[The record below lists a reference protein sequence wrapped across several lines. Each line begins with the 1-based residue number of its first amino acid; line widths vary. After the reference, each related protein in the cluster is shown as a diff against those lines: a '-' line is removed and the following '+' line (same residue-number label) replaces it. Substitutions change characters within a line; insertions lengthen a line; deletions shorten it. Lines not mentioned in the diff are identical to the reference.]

1 MDFQYYTGIVI
12 YIYSKL
18 LYLHFEKDIMKKILV
33 ALTAFSL
40 VVACGND
47 TKKKDSTSEQKAA
60 KEQVV
65 NVYTHRHYEPDQ
77 NIFKMFED
85 KTGIKVKVINASAD
99 ELIQKMKMEG
109 KQSPADVLI
118 TVDAG
123 RLSRAKDEG
132 LLQAI
137 DSEILENAIPAH
149 LQDVDNQWFG
159 LTKRARI
166 IAYAKDR
173 VKPEDLSSYEDLVN
187 KKWKG
192 KILVR
197 SSSNIYNQ
205 SLLASII
212 ANNGEA
218 AAKTWAEGMVNNM
231 ARSPKGSDRDQVKAV
246 VAGEGDIAIVNSYYI
261 GKMLNS
267 PDAEEVK
274 TAQQIGLFFPNQD
287 GRGTHMNVSGA
298 GVAKYA
304 PNKEN
309 AILFIEF
316 LISQEA
322 QQVFTE
328 ANYEYP
334 VLESVAPVK
343 DIKDWGAFK
352 EDTLGLNKL
361 GEYNKQAVLIFDAAG
376 WK

>member
-1 MDFQYYTGIVI
+1 
-12 YIYSKL
+12 
-18 LYLHFEKDIMKKILV
+18 MKKILFAFA
-33 ALTAFSL
+33 ALSL
-40 VVACGND
+40 FTACGND
-47 TKKKDSTSEQKAA
+47 SEVKENSTDKEVV

-77 NIFKMFED
+77 DIFKMFEEE
-85 KTGIKVKVINASAD
+85 TGIKVKVINASAD

-123 RLSRAKDEG
+123 RLSRAKELG
-132 LLQAI
+132 LLQSI
-137 DSEILENAIPAH
+137 NSEILERDIPAH

-166 IAYAKDR
+166 IAYALDR
-173 VKPEDLSSYEDLVN
+173 VNPADLSTYEDLVSKN
-187 KKWKG
+187 WEG
-192 KILVR
+192 KILIR

-205 SLLASII
+205 SLMASII
-212 ANNGEA
+212 ANDGERI
-218 AAKTWAEGMVNNM
+218 AKLWAEGIVKNM

-246 VAGEGDIAIVNSYYI
+246 VAGEGDLAIVNSYYI

-267 PDAEEVK
+267 PDAEEVE
-274 TAQQIGLFFPNQD
+274 TAKKIGLFFPNQD
-287 GRGTHMNVSGA
+287 GRGTHINVSGA

-304 PNKEN
+304 PNQEN
-309 AILFIEF
+309 AVRFIEF
-316 LISQEA
+316 LISEKA
-322 QQVFTE
+322 QKVFTNS
-328 ANYEYP
+328 NYEYP
-334 VLESVAPVK
+334 VLRSVEPVQ
-343 DIKDWGAFK
+343 DIKAWGDFK

-361 GEYNKQAVLIFDAAG
+361 GENNKKAVLIFDETG

>member
-1 MDFQYYTGIVI
+1 MR
-12 YIYSKL
+12 
-18 LYLHFEKDIMKKILV
+18 KIFV
-33 ALTAFSL
+33 LTAALAVFAS
-40 VVACGND
+40 CGN
-47 TKKKDSTSEQKAA
+47 KEEESTTENVETIEKA
-60 KEQVV
+60 QVV

-77 NIFKMFED
+77 NIFKMFEEQ
-85 KTGIKVKVINASAD
+85 TGIKVKVINASAD

-109 KQSPADVLI
+109 EQSPADVLI

-123 RLSRAKDEG
+123 RLSRAKEQG
-132 LLQAI
+132 LLQSI
-137 DSEILENAIPAH
+137 QSEVLENAIPSH

-173 VKPEDLSSYEDLVN
+173 VKPEELTSYEDLVSER
-187 KKWKG
+187 WKG

-205 SLLASII
+205 SLMASII
-212 ANNGEA
+212 ANDGEEG
-218 AAKTWAEGMVNNM
+218 AKKWAEGIVANM

-267 PDAEEVK
+267 PDAEEVA
-274 TAQQIGLFFPNQD
+274 TAQKIGIFFPNQED
-287 GRGTHMNVSGA
+287 RGTHINVSGA

-309 AILFIEF
+309 AIRFIEF
-316 LISQEA
+316 LISEEA
-322 QQVFTE
+322 QTVFTN
-328 ANYEYP
+328 ANFEYP
-334 VLESVAPVK
+334 ILESVEPVE
-343 DIKDWGAFK
+343 DIKVWGDFK
-352 EDTLGLNKL
+352 EDNLELNKL
-361 GEYNKQAVLIFDAAG
+361 GENNKKAVLIFDETG